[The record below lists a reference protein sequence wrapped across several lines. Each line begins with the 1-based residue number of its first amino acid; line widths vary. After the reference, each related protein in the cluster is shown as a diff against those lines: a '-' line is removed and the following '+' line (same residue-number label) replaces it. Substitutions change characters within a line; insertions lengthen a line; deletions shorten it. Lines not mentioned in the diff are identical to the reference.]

1 MLKTLIKLQFQKALA
16 RYTANSS
23 NKKKNGKKSSFNS
36 PAVYLA
42 LLAFVGVVFAF
53 MFYNMFSMMAPMLAT
68 SGFSWLY
75 FLYVMGASFVISTIG
90 CIFLSPHSFM
100 RQRIM
105 NFCFQCL
112 FRLAVFSFA
121 ECCHCM
127 HKIFSFCALV
137 QVPAFCG
144 LCNKCVCFGFACS
157 KSDCDSAFSSA
168 FKPERFVHSR
178 LADCICNIK
187 DKT

>member
-90 CIFLSPHSFM
+90 CIFLSLSQLYEAKDNELLLSMPIPPRS
-100 RQRIM
+100 IL
-105 NFCFQCL
+105 FCRMLPLYAQNLLFLHLYRSLLLRPMQQMCL
-112 FRLAVFSFA
+112 FRL
-121 ECCHCM
+121 
-127 HKIFSFCALV
+127 
-137 QVPAFCG
+137 
-144 LCNKCVCFGFACS
+144 
-157 KSDCDSAFSSA
+157 
-168 FKPERFVHSR
+168 R
-178 LADCICNIK
+178 L
-187 DKT
+187 

>member
-42 LLAFVGVVFAF
+42 LLAFVGVVFAC

-90 CIFLSPHSFM
+90 CIFLSLS
-100 RQRIM
+100 QLYEARIM
-105 NFCFQCL
+105 NF
-112 FRLAVFSFA
+112 
-121 ECCHCM
+121 
-127 HKIFSFCALV
+127 
-137 QVPAFCG
+137 AF
-144 LCNKCVCFGFACS
+144 NAY
-157 KSDCDSAFSSA
+157 SASQYS
-168 FKPERFVHSR
+168 
-178 LADCICNIK
+178 LL
-187 DKT
+187 

>member
-36 PAVYLA
+36 PTVYLA

-75 FLYVMGASFVISTIG
+75 FLYVMGASFVNQ
-90 CIFLSPHSFM
+90 H
-100 RQRIM
+100 
-105 NFCFQCL
+105 N
-112 FRLAVFSFA
+112 RLYFPFA
-121 ECCHCM
+121 LT
-127 HKIFSFCALV
+127 AL
-137 QVPAFCG
+137 
-144 LCNKCVCFGFACS
+144 
-157 KSDCDSAFSSA
+157 
-168 FKPERFVHSR
+168 
-178 LADCICNIK
+178 
-187 DKT
+187 